1 VGDAWK
7 ENPAGDGARGTAP
20 AVSGGCRSEA
30 EGEAVVTEEEE
41 AGRSQK
47 DLFAIL
53 EISRDSSV
61 KKDFPL
67 IQNPSEKN
75 V

>member
-1 VGDAWK
+1 
-7 ENPAGDGARGTAP
+7 
-20 AVSGGCRSEA
+20 
-30 EGEAVVTEEEE
+30 VTEEEE

-47 DLFAIL
+47 DLFAIE
-53 EISRDSSV
+53 EISRDSSI

>member
-1 VGDAWK
+1 VA
-7 ENPAGDGARGTAP
+7 E
-20 AVSGGCRSEA
+20 RSR
-30 EGEAVVTEEEE
+30 GEAAVTEEEE

-47 DLFAIL
+47 DLFTIL

-61 KKDFPL
+61 KKEFPL
-67 IQNPSEKN
+67 IQNPNEKN